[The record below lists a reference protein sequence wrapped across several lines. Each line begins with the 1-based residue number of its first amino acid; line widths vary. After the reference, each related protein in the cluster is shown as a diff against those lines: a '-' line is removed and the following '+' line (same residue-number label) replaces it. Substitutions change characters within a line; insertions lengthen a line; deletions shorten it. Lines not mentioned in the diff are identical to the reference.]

1 MIIMSAIETIHPVVI
16 PVSLSDQQL
25 KGQPKVAAL
34 RRDARKALSL
44 STRHSGYILGALEKD
59 DNGAPMPS
67 NGIYWSLSHK
77 SAYVAA
83 VVSRKAVGIDIEHI
97 KPVSDGVRQRIAD
110 ATEWGLAPEGGLK
123 LFFRYWTAKEAVLKA
138 VGVGLTGLDDCRVNQ
153 IVDEGRL
160 VLSYEKALWTVAHHW
175 LGQDHLV
182 AVTSDGV
189 DIQWHMEIG
198 PHF

>member
-1 MIIMSAIETIHPVVI
+1 MSAIETIHPVVI
-16 PVSLSDQQL
+16 PVSPSDQQL
-25 KGQPKVAAL
+25 KGRPKVAAL

-44 STRHSGYILGALEKD
+44 SARHSGCTLGALEKD
-59 DNGAPMPS
+59 NNGAPLPS

-83 VVSRKAVGIDIEHI
+83 VVSRKAVGIDIEHV
-97 KPVSDGVRQRIAD
+97 KQVSDGVRQRIAD

-138 VGVGLTGLDDCRVNQ
+138 VGLGLTGLDGCRVNQ
-153 IVDEGRL
+153 IADESHL
-160 VLSYEKALWTVAHHW
+160 VLSYENVLWTVTHHW
-175 LGQDHLV
+175 IGQDHLV

-189 DIQWHMEIG
+189 DIQWHMEISA
-198 PHF
+198 HF